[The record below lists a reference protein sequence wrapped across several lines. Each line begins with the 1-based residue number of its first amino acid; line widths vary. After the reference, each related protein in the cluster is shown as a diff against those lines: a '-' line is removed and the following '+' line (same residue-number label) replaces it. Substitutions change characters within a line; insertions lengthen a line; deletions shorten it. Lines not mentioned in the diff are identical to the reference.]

1 MKVSIKST
9 SKALALTLLFSSSAF
24 AGSLARITV
33 VKGNV
38 FSLTNGE
45 TKILKAGDEVHEG
58 SEIVSEE
65 GAQVSYSDFYDH
77 MFHLSGSGQIALTK
91 DKEHQLRRGY
101 IWVQS
106 YNDNMPAVIKTANAF
121 TTFRKVEMILSF
133 DNASGRTQVLAVTGS
148 FDFSNLLET
157 HLSRKIEAGNF
168 SFVDNEYEQ
177 GMPRTPTL
185 IGFNSY
191 KKITGLFDGVKPQD
205 PQAMNIVQNK
215 TPVLQEMPDES
226 KQPIRVVATDSEAIK
241 YFADKNNPAMPMP
254 EKKMKMAKAKP
265 GKPKEP
271 HHNVKIYGLE
281 SEILETFSAPMPSVN
296 KMEKR
301 APASVSE
308 GAKVVQDEF
317 EASLKQEY
325 NKQTRHTS
333 DVNDLIDQLKS
344 YQSDYKKEY

>member
-24 AGSLARITV
+24 AGSLARISS

-38 FSLTNGE
+38 FSLTNGK
-45 TKILKAGDEVHEG
+45 TQILKAGDEVQEG

-91 DKEHQLRRGY
+91 DKEHELRRGY

-121 TTFRKVEMILSF
+121 ATFRKVEMILSF
-133 DNASGRTQVLAVTGS
+133 DNASGRTQVLAVTGN
-148 FDFSNLLET
+148 FDFTNLLET
-157 HLSRKIEAGNF
+157 HLSRKIDAGNF

-215 TPVLQEMPDES
+215 APES
-226 KQPIRVVATDSEAIK
+226 QAIPQQKEPIRVVATDSEAIK
-241 YFADKNNPAMPMP
+241 YFADKNNPSAPVP
-254 EKKMKMAKAKP
+254 AKKMKMAKAKP

-271 HHNVKIYGLE
+271 HRNVKIYGLE
-281 SEILETFSAPMPSVN
+281 SEILETFSAAMPAGN

-317 EASLKQEY
+317 ENSLKQEY
-325 NKQTRHTS
+325 NKQTRHSS